1 MGLLS
6 TILAWPGAGLVAP
19 CKSQQSSHDRAGL
32 CQSLGE
38 EIAATRELE
47 MKITQSAA
55 VLRARAGALAPGILM
70 AFTIAAAA
78 RFISEHYGA
87 PAMLFALLLGMAF
100 NFLSADGKCVAGIQL
115 ASSQLLKIGVAF
127 LGVRVTLDQISS
139 LGPVLVLIIPILII
153 FTIGAGLLFSK
164 LFNRSVS
171 FGLLTGG
178 AVAIC
183 GASAALAIASVL
195 PKSETSQRDTLFT
208 VVAVTSLS
216 TMVMIIYPILFSSL
230 GFTDTQIG
238 VLIGATIHDVAQVV
252 GAGYAVSELAG
263 DTATYVKL
271 LRVAC
276 LPVVILLLAAL
287 LRRGAAGDA
296 KAPFPWFAV
305 AFAAILLVNSIGLIP
320 SFAADS
326 MDWSSRWLLLGAI
339 SALGMKTSLKEMF
352 DLGAL
357 HIGVVV
363 AETVF
368 LCAAAMAAISFI

>member
-1 MGLLS
+1 MTVLES
-6 TILAWPGAGLVAP
+6 
-19 CKSQQSSHDRAGL
+19 
-32 CQSLGE
+32 
-38 EIAATRELE
+38 ATH
-47 MKITQSAA
+47 
-55 VLRARAGALAPGILM
+55 LRVRAGALAPGILM

-100 NFLSADGKCVAGIQL
+100 NFLATDGKCVAGVQV

-139 LGPVLVLIIPILII
+139 LGPVLVLVIPVLII

-164 LFNRSVS
+164 IFSRSAS

-216 TMVMIIYPILFSSL
+216 TMAMIIYPILFSSL
-230 GFTDTQIG
+230 GFSDTQIG

-276 LPVVILLLAAL
+276 LPIVILLLAAF
-287 LRRGAAGDA
+287 LRRGAAGDT
-296 KAPFPWFAV
+296 KTPFPWFAV
-305 AFAAILLVNSIGLIP
+305 AFAAILLANSIGLIP
-320 SFAADS
+320 SFAAES

-368 LCAAAMAAISFI
+368 LCAAAIAAISFM

>member
-1 MGLLS
+1 MN
-6 TILAWPGAGLVAP
+6 GADN
-19 CKSQQSSHDRAGL
+19 KR
-32 CQSLGE
+32 SLGDE
-38 EIAATRELE
+38 TAAAREKE
-47 MKITQSAA
+47 MSLVQS
-55 VLRARAGALAPGILM
+55 VVDLRARAGVLAPGVLM

-100 NFLSADGKCVAGIQL
+100 NFLATDGKCVAGIQL
-115 ASSQLLKIGVAF
+115 TSSQLLKIGVAF

-139 LGPVLVLIIPILII
+139 LGPVLVLIIPVLII

-216 TMVMIIYPILFSSL
+216 TMAMIIYPVLFSSL

-276 LPVVILLLAAL
+276 LPVVILLLAAF
-287 LRRGAAGDA
+287 LRRGAAGGA
-296 KAPFPWFAV
+296 KTPFPWFAV
-305 AFAAILLVNSIGLIP
+305 AFAAILLANSAGLIP
-320 SFAADS
+320 AFAADS

-368 LCAAAMAAISFI
+368 LCAAAIAAISFI